1 MADTRSLIGQTIS
14 HYRIVEKLG
23 GGGMGVVY
31 KAEDTRLHRF
41 VALKFLPDDVAKN
54 PQSLARFR
62 REAQAASALNHPN
75 ICTIYD
81 IGNEGQ
87 EGGQQSGDEGRNAFI
102 AMEYLDGQ
110 TLKHGIAGLPAAAG
124 RALELEKFLDLAI
137 EIADAL
143 DAAHA
148 EGIVHRDI
156 KPANIFVTKRGHAK
170 ILDFGL
176 AQVGFAKRAGD
187 NVDTLATRE
196 VAPEELTSPGST
208 LGTVA
213 YMSPEQVRA
222 KELDART
229 DLFSFGVVLYEMA
242 TGQLPFR
249 GESSGL
255 IFEAILN
262 RAPVAVARVNADS
275 PAELERIINKAL
287 EKDRELRYQH
297 ASDMRADLTR
307 LKRDL
312 GSGRS
317 AAFHDATA
325 LASASGAAPGAA
337 TPGTGSAGALAGS
350 SFGAGSGASYAAST
364 GGGSGT
370 GSAAGSSASAA
381 HHSDSELAV
390 GLLSRHKKQL
400 LTVAAATLLVLALLG
415 FGVYRWSAASGS
427 GIESLAVLPFTNAS
441 ADPNA
446 EYLSDGL
453 TESLISSLSQ
463 LPNLTV
469 RPRSS
474 VFRYKAKDQD
484 VQKIA
489 AELHVAAV
497 VTGRVMQH
505 GDALNVSAE
514 LIDTK
519 NNRSLWSDQYDRKL
533 SDALNVQREI
543 SGEIS
548 TRLREKLTGEEKK
561 RLSKDGTDD
570 PEAYQLYLKGRY
582 YWDKRTPESLAKS
595 KDYFQQAIDKDPN
608 YVLAYVGMAEYYYVL
623 SDYTYTPMQE
633 SIPKL
638 KAAITKALAIDD
650 GQPEAH
656 ALLAG
661 AYDSELDWAAAA
673 REYERALQLD
683 PNNSRTHVLYGLH
696 FVTLGNIDEAMSH
709 FQRAMQQDP
718 LNLNAMTN
726 VGATFLGSRR
736 YDQAIA
742 QLNKVLEIDPD
753 YAGAHQFL
761 SLVYEAYGKY
771 DLWLDEMEK
780 TATLDK
786 DADLLAVNKAAR
798 LEYARAGYRAAN
810 KRIAEVLQEQSKR
823 VYIDPANI
831 ASAYAA
837 SGDKDKAFF
846 WLEKAFAEKSDLI
859 RILKT
864 AQTFDSLRSDRRYA
878 DLLRRMNIQ
887 Q

>member
-1 MADTRSLIGQTIS
+1 MADSQSLIGQAVS
-14 HYRIVEKLG
+14 HYRVVEKLG

-41 VALKFLPDDVAKN
+41 VALKFLPDDVAKD

-75 ICTIYD
+75 ICTIHD
-81 IGNEGQ
+81 IGDD
-87 EGGQQSGDEGRNAFI
+87 GGNAFI

-110 TLKHGIAGLPAAAG
+110 TLKHIIGG
-124 RALELEKFLDLAI
+124 RALELERFLDIAI

-148 EGIVHRDI
+148 EGIVHRDV
-156 KPANIFVTKRGHAK
+156 KPANIFITKRGHAK

-176 AQVGFAKRAGD
+176 AQVGFSRRASSD

-262 RAPVAVARVNADS
+262 RAPVAVARANADS
-275 PAELERIINKAL
+275 PPELERIINKAL

-297 ASDMRADLTR
+297 ASDMRADLIR

-317 AAFHDATA
+317 AAVHDAAAPASASTGPAALPPVSGSGSNAGTA
-325 LASASGAAPGAA
+325 SNSVAGGSASGA
-337 TPGTGSAGALAGS
+337 S
-350 SFGAGSGASYAAST
+350 S
-364 GGGSGT
+364 
-370 GSAAGSSASAA
+370 SAAE
-381 HHSDSELAV
+381 HSDSEIAA
-390 GLLSRHKKQL
+390 GLLSRHKKKL
-400 LTVAAATLLVLALLG
+400 LAVAAAALLVLALLG
-415 FGVYRWSAASGS
+415 FGLYRWSAPSGS

-441 ADPNA
+441 TDPNA

-489 AELHVAAV
+489 GELHVAAV
-497 VTGRVMQH
+497 VTGRVLQH

-514 LIDTK
+514 LIDTR

-543 SGEIS
+543 SSEIS

-561 RLSKDGTDD
+561 RLSKDGTND

-608 YVLAYVGMAEYYYVL
+608 YALAYVGLAEYYYVL
-623 SDYTYTPMQE
+623 PDYTYI
-633 SIPKL
+633 SIKETNPKL
-638 KAAITKALAIDD
+638 KAAATKALSIDD
-650 GQPEAH
+650 GQAEAH
-656 ALLAG
+656 AMLAG
-661 AYDSELDWAAAA
+661 VYDNDWDWAAAE

-683 PNNSRTHVLYGLH
+683 PNSSRINILYSLH
-696 FVTLGNIDEAMSH
+696 FVTLGKMDESIART
-709 FQRAMQQDP
+709 QRALQLDP

-726 VGATFLGSRR
+726 LGASLMGARR
-736 YDQAIA
+736 YDEAIA
-742 QLNKVLEIDPD
+742 QLNKVLEIDPN
-753 YAGAHQFL
+753 YGSAHQFL
-761 SLVYEAYGKY
+761 SLVYEAQGKY

-780 TATLDK
+780 AASVNK
-786 DADLLAVNKAAR
+786 DVDLLAVNKSAR
-798 LEYARAGYRAAN
+798 LEYAKAGYRAAN

-823 VYIDPANI
+823 GYIDPENI

-837 SGDKDKAFF
+837 SGGKDNAFF
-846 WLEKAFAEKSDLI
+846 WLEKAFAEKSDLL

-864 AQTFDSLRSDRRYA
+864 GQTFDSLRSDPRYA
-878 DLLRRMNIQ
+878 DLLRRMNIPL
-887 Q
+887 

>member
-41 VALKFLPDDVAKN
+41 VALKFLPDDVAKD

-81 IGNEGQ
+81 IGHEGQ
-87 EGGQQSGDEGRNAFI
+87 EGGQQPGDEGRHAFI
-102 AMEYLDGQ
+102 AMEYLKGQ
-110 TLKHGIAGLPAAAG
+110 TLKHGIAG
-124 RALELEKFLDLAI
+124 RALELEEFLDIAI

-156 KPANIFVTKRGHAK
+156 KPANIFITKRGHAK

-222 KELDART
+222 KVLDART

-262 RAPVAVARVNADS
+262 RAPPAVARVNADS
-275 PAELERIINKAL
+275 PAELERIVNKAL
-287 EKDRELRYQH
+287 EKDRDLRYQH

-317 AAFHDATA
+317 AAFHDATPM
-325 LASASGAAPGAA
+325 ASASAGAAALPTVARSEA
-337 TPGTGSAGALAGS
+337 SAGAGSNSVAGG
-350 SFGAGSGASYAAST
+350 F
-364 GGGSGT
+364 
-370 GSAAGSSASAA
+370 GSAASSSASAV

-390 GLLSRHKKQL
+390 GLLARHKKKL
-400 LTVAAATLLVLALLG
+400 LTAGAATLFVLVLLG
-415 FGVYRWSAASGS
+415 FSVYRWSTASGS

-489 AELHVAAV
+489 SELHVAAI

-505 GDALNVSAE
+505 GDSLNVSAE

-533 SDALNVQREI
+533 SDALNVQRQI

-561 RLSKDGTDD
+561 RLSKDGTND

-595 KDYFQQAIDKDPN
+595 KEYFQQAIDKDPN
-608 YVLAYVGMAEYYYVL
+608 YALAYVGLAEYYYVV

-638 KAAITKALAIDD
+638 KATVSKALAIDD
-650 GQPEAH
+650 SQPEAY

-661 AYDSELDWAAAA
+661 AYDGEWDWAAAA
-673 REYERALQLD
+673 RQYERALQLD
-683 PNNSRTHVLYGLH
+683 PNNSRTHVLNGLH
-696 FVTLGNIDEAMSH
+696 FIALGNTDEAMTH
-709 FQRAMQQDP
+709 FQRAVQLDP
-718 LNLNAMTN
+718 LNLNALGN
-726 VGATFLGSRR
+726 VGATFFAARR

-742 QLNKVLEIDPD
+742 HLNKTLEIDPD
-753 YAGAHQFL
+753 YAGTHQFL
-761 SLVYEAYGKY
+761 SLVYEAQGKY

-780 TATLDK
+780 NATLSK

-798 LEYARAGYRAAN
+798 LEYAKAGYRAAN

-823 VYIDPANI
+823 VYIDPVNI
-831 ASAYAA
+831 ATAFAV
-837 SGDKDKAFF
+837 SGDKDEAFF

-864 AQTFDSLRSDRRYA
+864 ARTLDSLRPDPRFA
-878 DLLRRMNIQ
+878 NLLRRMNIPQ
-887 Q
+887 

>member
-1 MADTRSLIGQTIS
+1 MADSQSLIGQTIS

-41 VALKFLPDDVAKN
+41 VALKFLPDDVAKD

-75 ICTIYD
+75 ICTIHD
-81 IGNEGQ
+81 I
-87 EGGQQSGDEGRNAFI
+87 DEEDGNAFI

-110 TLKHGIAGLPAAAG
+110 TLKHGIAGCP
-124 RALELEKFLDLAI
+124 LELERFLDVAI

-143 DAAHA
+143 DAAHS

-176 AQVGFAKRAGD
+176 AQVGFARRARND
-187 NVDTLATRE
+187 VDTLATRGG
-196 VAPEELTSPGST
+196 APEELTSPGST

-249 GESSGL
+249 GESSGV

-262 RAPVAVARVNADS
+262 RAPAGVARVNADS

-297 ASDMRADLTR
+297 ASDMRADLIR
-307 LKRDL
+307 LKRDI

-317 AAFHDATA
+317 AVFPDAAMTT
-325 LASASGAAPGAA
+325 SASGGGVRPPSA
-337 TPGTGSAGALAGS
+337 TQSRAS
-350 SFGAGSGASYAAST
+350 GSGT
-364 GGGSGT
+364 GGGSGPS
-370 GSAAGSSASAA
+370 SASSSSASAA
-381 HHSDSELAV
+381 EHSDSELAV
-390 GLLSRHKKQL
+390 GLLSRHKKKL
-400 LTVAAATLLVLALLG
+400 LTIAVAALLVLALLG

-427 GIESLAVLPFTNAS
+427 GIESLAVLPFANVST
-441 ADPNA
+441 DPNT

-489 AELHVAAV
+489 ADLHVGAV
-497 VTGRVMQH
+497 VTGRVLQH
-505 GDALNVSAE
+505 DDSLNVSAE
-514 LIDTK
+514 LIDTNK
-519 NNRSLWSDQYDRKL
+519 NRSLWSEQYDRKL
-533 SDALNVQREI
+533 SDALTLQREI

-548 TRLREKLTGEEKK
+548 THLREKLTGEEKK
-561 RLSKDGTDD
+561 RLSKDGTND

-582 YWDKRTPESLAKS
+582 YWDKRTPESLAKA

-608 YVLAYVGMAEYYYVL
+608 YALAYVGLAEYYYVL
-623 SDYTYTPMQE
+623 SDYTYTPNNE
-633 SIPKL
+633 TTPKL
-638 KAAITKALAIDD
+638 KATVAKALSIDD
-650 GQPEAH
+650 TQAEGH
-656 ALLAG
+656 AMLAG
-661 AYDSELDWAAAA
+661 AYDNDWDWAAAA

-696 FVTLGNIDEAMSH
+696 FVTLGNIDESMTH
-709 FQRAMQQDP
+709 FQRAVQLDP

-726 VGATFLGSRR
+726 VGATFLGARR
-736 YDQAIA
+736 YEQAIA
-742 QLNKVLEIDPD
+742 QLNKVLEIDPH

-761 SLVYEAYGKY
+761 SLVYEAQGKY
-771 DLWLDEMEK
+771 DLWLDEAEK
-780 TATLDK
+780 TATLNK
-786 DADLLAVNKAAR
+786 DADLLAVFKAAR
-798 LEYARAGYRAAN
+798 LEYGKAGYRAAN

-823 VYIDPANI
+823 VYIDPVSI
-831 ASAYAA
+831 ASAYTAF
-837 SGDKDKAFF
+837 GDKDKAFF

-864 AQTFDSLRSDRRYA
+864 AQTFDSLRSDPRYA
-878 DLLRRMNIQ
+878 DLMHRMNLSQ

>member
-81 IGNEGQ
+81 IGP
-87 EGGQQSGDEGRNAFI
+87 EGGSESSDEGRNAFI

-110 TLKHGIAGLPAAAG
+110 TLKHGIAG
-124 RALELEKFLDLAI
+124 RALELEEFLDLAI

-262 RAPVAVARVNADS
+262 RAPIAIARVNADS

-287 EKDRELRYQH
+287 EKDRALRYQH

-317 AAFHDATA
+317 AAFHDTAA
-325 LASASGAAPGAA
+325 LASASASAPPSAA
-337 TPGTGSAGALAGS
+337 TPSTGSARALAGS
-350 SFGAGSGASYAAST
+350 SSAAGGSGS
-364 GGGSGT
+364 GGGVGT
-370 GSAAGSSASAA
+370 GSAAASSASAA

-390 GLLSRHKKQL
+390 GLLSRHKKKL
-400 LTVAAATLLVLALLG
+400 LTVAVATLLVLALLG
-415 FGVYRWSAASGS
+415 FGVYRWSTASGS

-489 AELHVAAV
+489 AELHVAAI

-561 RLSKDGTDD
+561 RLSKDGTND

-595 KDYFQQAIDKDPN
+595 KDYFDRAIVKDPN
-608 YVLAYVGMAEYYYVL
+608 YALAYVGLAEYYYVL
-623 SDYTYTPMQE
+623 PDYTYTSVKE
-633 SIPKL
+633 TNPKL
-638 KAAITKALAIDD
+638 KAAANKALSIDD
-650 GQPEAH
+650 SQAEAH
-656 ALLAG
+656 AMLAG
-661 AYDSELDWAAAA
+661 VFDNDWDWAAAT

-696 FVTLGNIDEAMSH
+696 FVTLGKMDESIA
-709 FQRAMQQDP
+709 QMQKALQLDP
-718 LNLNAMTN
+718 LNLNAMIN
-726 VGATFLGSRR
+726 LGASDLNARR
-736 YDQAIA
+736 YEEAIA
-742 QLNKVLEIDPD
+742 QMNKVLEIEPD
-753 YAGAHQFL
+753 YATAHQFL
-761 SLVYEAYGKY
+761 SLIYEAQGKY
-771 DLWLDEMEK
+771 DLWLDEAEK
-780 TATLDK
+780 NATLNK
-786 DADLLAVNKAAR
+786 DADQLAALKAAR
-798 LEYARAGYRAAN
+798 LEYIRAGYGAAN
-810 KRIAEVLQEQSKR
+810 KRMAEVLQEQSKR
-823 VYIDPANI
+823 GYIDPEVI

-837 SGDKDKAFF
+837 AHDKDKAFF
-846 WLEKAFAEKSDLI
+846 WLEKAFAEKSDLL

-864 AQTFDSLRSDRRYA
+864 APTFDSLRSDSRYA
-878 DLLRRMNIQ
+878 DLLRRMNIPQ
-887 Q
+887 

>member
-41 VALKFLPDDVAKN
+41 VALKFLPDDVAKD
-54 PQSLARFR
+54 PQNLARFR

-75 ICTIYD
+75 ICTIHD
-81 IGNEGQ
+81 IGEEDGSPDAA
-87 EGGQQSGDEGRNAFI
+87 GSPAGAGNAFI

-110 TLKHGIAGLPAAAG
+110 TLKHGIAG
-124 RALELEKFLDLAI
+124 RALELEKFLDTAI

-156 KPANIFVTKRGHAK
+156 KPANIFITKRGHAK

-176 AQVGFAKRAGD
+176 AQVGIAKRASD
-187 NVDTLATRE
+187 NVDTLATRG

-249 GESSGL
+249 GESSGV

-262 RAPVAVARVNADS
+262 RAPAAVARVNADS

-287 EKDRELRYQH
+287 EKDRDLRYQH
-297 ASDMRADLTR
+297 ASDIRADLTR
-307 LKRDL
+307 LKRDI

-317 AAFHDATA
+317 ASFPDTA
-325 LASASGAAPGAA
+325 AMASASAGAAAMPSA
-337 TPGTGSAGALAGS
+337 TAGRAGS
-350 SFGAGSGASYAAST
+350 SSIAGGSGGGSGAS
-364 GGGSGT
+364 SGLR
-370 GSAAGSSASAA
+370 SSAGAA
-381 HHSDSELAV
+381 EHSDSELAV
-390 GLLSRHKKQL
+390 GLLSRHKKKL
-400 LTVAAATLLVLALLG
+400 LTIAAAALFVLALVG

-427 GIESLAVLPFTNAS
+427 GIESLAVPPFTNVS
-441 ADPNA
+441 TDPNT

-489 AELHVAAV
+489 KELNVAAV

-505 GDALNVSAE
+505 GDSLNVSAE
-514 LIDTK
+514 LIDTNK
-519 NNRSLWSDQYDRKL
+519 NRSLWSEQYDRKL
-533 SDALNVQREI
+533 SDALTLQREI

-561 RLSKDGTDD
+561 RLTKDGTND

-582 YWDKRTPESLAKS
+582 YWDKRTPESLAKA

-623 SDYTYTPMQE
+623 PDYTYTSIKE
-633 SIPKL
+633 STPKL
-638 KAAITKALAIDD
+638 KAAATRALAIDD
-650 GQPEAH
+650 GQPEAR
-656 ALLAG
+656 AMLAG
-661 AYDSELDWAAAA
+661 AYDNDWEWAAAA

-683 PNNSRTHVLYGLH
+683 ANNSRTHVLYGLH
-696 FVTLGNIDEAMSH
+696 FITLGNIDEAIAH
-709 FQRAMQQDP
+709 YQRAVQLDP

-726 VGATFLGSRR
+726 VGATYLSARR
-736 YDQAIA
+736 YDQSIA
-742 QLNKVLEIDPD
+742 QLNKVLEIDPN

-761 SLVYEAYGKY
+761 SLVYEAQGKY
-771 DLWLDEMEK
+771 DLWLDE
-780 TATLDK
+780 
-786 DADLLAVNKAAR
+786 
-798 LEYARAGYRAAN
+798 
-810 KRIAEVLQEQSKR
+810 S
-823 VYIDPANI
+823 
-831 ASAYAA
+831 
-837 SGDKDKAFF
+837 
-846 WLEKAFAEKSDLI
+846 
-859 RILKT
+859 
-864 AQTFDSLRSDRRYA
+864 
-878 DLLRRMNIQ
+878 
-887 Q
+887 